1 MYQYFL
7 FLSFFAMSYL
17 LAVPT
22 TMSKKEQR
30 YIKHIESIRENGFV
44 DREVDRLHGSI
55 SAILARTKV
64 YLDKGFYEKT
74 KQYMADEA
82 VDGHKIFLA
91 DKENLIYYHSDIFF
105 QDEEGKTYIVV
116 DLGQGLSYN
125 DFPSR
130 HIFERKAFVYPSDD
144 FLSLSKV
151 IVQFKRV
158 DATDKSYVREM
169 RRIIN
174 LTPVA
179 SQPMKFEGEKVKG
192 DLPKLQEELIVADSV
207 KADTNDDIL
216 LEYYTSNDG
225 VNVWPDLPILKQ
237 KPALVAKLN
246 DKEDL
251 LDYRIQKKL
260 FDQYR
265 EALRK
270 INKDLEHRLYLME
283 LNKRGTNFK
292 MLAEY

>member
-1 MYQYFL
+1 MYKYFWVL
-7 FLSFFAMSYL
+7 AFFAISSL
-17 LAVPT
+17 FAVPT

-30 YIKHIESIRENGFV
+30 HIKHIESVRENGFV

-82 VDGHKIFLA
+82 IDGHKIFLA
-91 DKENLIYYHSDIFF
+91 DKENLIYFHSDIFF
-105 QDEEGKTYIVV
+105 KDEEDKTYIVV

-125 DFPSR
+125 DFPSK

-151 IVQFKRV
+151 IVQFKRA
-158 DATDKSYVREM
+158 DATDKNYVREM
-169 RRIIN
+169 RRIVN
-174 LTPVA
+174 PTPLA

-192 DLPKLQEELIVADSV
+192 DLPKLQEELIVTDSV

-270 INKDLEHRLYLME
+270 IHTDLEHRLYLME

-292 MLAEY
+292 MLADY